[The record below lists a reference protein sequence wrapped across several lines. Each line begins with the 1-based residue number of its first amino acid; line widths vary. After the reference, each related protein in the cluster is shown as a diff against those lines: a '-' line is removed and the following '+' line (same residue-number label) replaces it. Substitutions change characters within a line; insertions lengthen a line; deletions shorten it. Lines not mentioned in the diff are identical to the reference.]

1 MSKMIDLKNKRFG
14 KLFVKSFVGIVGN
27 NPHNKWL
34 CLCDCGKEVMVSG
47 ANLRSGVT
55 KSCNC
60 LQKET
65 VSIVNKK
72 HGASIVETKEYR
84 AWMGLRKRCNN
95 PNSLDYSQYGG
106 RGITVCERWDS
117 FENFLSDMGVA
128 PNGHSIDR
136 IDVNKGYSPE
146 NCRWADAKTQ
156 ARNKT
161 NSRFLSVNGMIK
173 TLAEWAE
180 ISNTSRSNIH
190 KRIVRGWSTEQAI
203 FGK

>member
-1 MSKMIDLKNKRFG
+1 MTKMIDITDKRFV
-14 KLFVKSFVGIVGN
+14 KLTVKSFVGIVGN

-34 CLCDCGKEVMVSG
+34 CQCDCGNEIIVSG

-60 LQKET
+60 LQKESA
-65 VSIVNKK
+65 SIANKK

-84 AWMGLRKRCNN
+84 AWLGLRKRCNN
-95 PNSLDYSQYGG
+95 KNSFDYPQYGG

-117 FENFLSDMGVA
+117 FENFLSDMGRA
-128 PNGHSIDR
+128 PEGCSIDR

-146 NCRWADAKTQ
+146 NCRWADAITQ

-161 NSRFLSVNGMIK
+161 NNRFLSANGMIK

-180 ISNTSRSNIH
+180 LSGTSRNNIH